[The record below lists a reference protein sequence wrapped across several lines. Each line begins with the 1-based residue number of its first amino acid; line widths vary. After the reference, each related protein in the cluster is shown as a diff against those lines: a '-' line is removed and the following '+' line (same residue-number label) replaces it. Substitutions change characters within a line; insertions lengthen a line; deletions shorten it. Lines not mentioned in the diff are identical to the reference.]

1 MKIAF
6 GGEWTPGKGFYD
18 SYFRNVS
25 YRLGGYAGTNYI
37 SINGNT
43 VSEKAITLG
52 FGFPVRRSASELNL
66 SFDAGTTGSIK
77 QNNLQQFF
85 VKGTFAI
92 TLSDFWFVKRK
103 FE

>member
-1 MKIAF
+1 
-6 GGEWTPGKGFYD
+6 KGFYD

-25 YRLGGYAGTNYI
+25 YRLGGYTGVKYI
-37 SINGNT
+37 SLNGNT

-52 FGFPVRRSASELNL
+52 FGLPVRRSASEMSL
-66 SFDAGTTGSIK
+66 SFDIGTTGSIK
-77 QNNLQQFF
+77 QNNLQQLF
-85 VKGTFAI
+85 VKGTFAF